1 MMSFFFSLSCNQFW
15 PIYTLCVNYPAPQK
29 LVSFFIRIFL
39 YKYYRSGYIVRDH
52 HDTMIDCLEQIST
65 INVRIDFIIEK

>member
-1 MMSFFFSLSCNQFW
+1 MYGRF
-15 PIYTLCVNYPAPQK
+15 
-29 LVSFFIRIFL
+29 
-39 YKYYRSGYIVRDH
+39 GYIVRDH

>member
-1 MMSFFFSLSCNQFW
+1 MPELDVEHMSCG
-15 PIYTLCVNYPAPQK
+15 TVD
-29 LVSFFIRIFL
+29 
-39 YKYYRSGYIVRDH
+39 IVRDH